1 MAQDIREIFG
11 NEEEEGRPSLKAG
24 HEERFLKR
32 LEAELP
38 EQKKKKLPY
47 LKIAASVILLLGF
60 GSYFFW
66 QENSSVPEE
75 IVVEKQTEV
84 IKVEKLS
91 LGDLSPGLKKVENYY
106 MASINLEISG
116 LEVSDKNKAL
126 IDSFMGEL
134 SELNHEYGRLSEE
147 LNEVGPN
154 DQTITAMIKNLHLRL
169 QLLHRLKE
177 KLNQLKSSKNEAV
190 TETSV

>member
-1 MAQDIREIFG
+1 MAQDIRKLFG
-11 NEEEEGRPSLKAG
+11 NEEEEGGPKLKAG
-24 HEERFLKR
+24 HEQRFLKR
-32 LEAELP
+32 LEAGLP

-47 LKIAASVILLLGF
+47 LKIAASVVLLVGF
-60 GSYFFW
+60 GSYFLW
-66 QENSSVPEE
+66 QGNPSVPEE

-84 IKVEKLS
+84 TSVEKLS
-91 LGDLSPGLKKVENYY
+91 LGDLSPDLKKVENYY

-134 SELNHEYGRLSEE
+134 GELNHEYGRLSKE
-147 LNEVGPN
+147 LNEIGPN
-154 DQTITAMIKNLHLRL
+154 DQTITAMVKNLQLRL

-177 KLNQLKSSKNEAV
+177 KLNQLKLSKNEAV

>member
-11 NEEEEGRPSLKAG
+11 NEEEEGRPKLKAG
-24 HEERFLKR
+24 HEQRFLKR

-38 EQKKKKLPY
+38 QQRKKKFPY
-47 LKIAASVILLLGF
+47 LKIAASVMFLLGF

-84 IKVEKLS
+84 IQVEKLS
-91 LGDLSPGLKKVENYY
+91 LGDLSPDLKKVENYY

-116 LEVSDKNKAL
+116 LEVSDKNKEL

-134 SELNHEYGRLSEE
+134 SELNYEYGRLSKE
-147 LNEVGPN
+147 LNEIGPN
-154 DQTITAMIKNLHLRL
+154 DQTITAMVKNLQLRL

-177 KLNQLKSSKNEAV
+177 KLNQLKSSKNGAV

>member
-1 MAQDIREIFG
+1 MAQDIRKIFG
-11 NEEEEGRPSLKAG
+11 NEEEEGRPILKAG

-32 LEAELP
+32 LDAELP

-84 IKVEKLS
+84 TPVEKLS
-91 LGDLSPGLKKVENYY
+91 LGDLSPDLKKVENYY

-134 SELNHEYGRLSEE
+134 SELNYEYGRLSKE
-147 LNEVGPN
+147 LNEIGPN
-154 DQTITAMIKNLHLRL
+154 DQTITAMVKNLQLRL

-177 KLNQLKSSKNEAV
+177 KLNQLKSSKNGAV